1 MIVMPANAT
10 GWLWHSMARETGR
23 IGHLFSPGAQRGP
36 FPWFPYAL
44 DNGAFSCWDMRAN
57 CFDHDKWASKEEEWR
72 KLLIWAQFQDCKAR
86 WAIVP
91 DVIGDGQATIQQW
104 SKYAPTVQ
112 AANIPLSVA
121 VQDGMTR
128 DDVRSLF
135 PRPDVIAVGGTT
147 EWKWATVEMWAR
159 SFPRVHVLR
168 CNSPQKLYELEAMG
182 VESCDGTGWNRGD
195 KTQTRGLEEWA
206 RQKAIPTAHYLADY
220 SCKKPKDKN
229 QITFA

>member
-57 CFDHDKWASKEEEWR
+57 CFDHDKWATKEEEWR

-112 AANIPLSVA
+112 AANIPLAVA

-220 SCKKPKDKN
+220 TSKKPKDKN